1 MVLEDVNEKGYGFVA
16 VRGSGAYEFAL
27 SAGNLKKLEKRT
39 DQLVGSVMMESY
51 VAGHTSHQLS
61 TGLREHFSMDL
72 APARLDSQCK
82 YCLIAHGAGSLYLR
96 KPKEGYVEKVWDHA
110 PGALLIEEVGGQVT
124 DFAGNPI
131 CFLQQAGMPDIQSG
145 ILASMYGAEKHQKL
159 VEYLYNM

>member
-1 MVLEDVNEKGYGFVA
+1 LVLEDGNEKGYGFIA
-16 VRGSGAYEFAL
+16 LRGSGAYEFPL
-27 SAGNLKKLEKRT
+27 FTGNLKRLEKRT

-61 TGLREHFSMDL
+61 SGLREHFGMNL

-96 KPKEGYVEKVWDHA
+96 KPKESYVEKIWDHA
-110 PGALLIEEVGGQVT
+110 PGSLLIEEVGGRVT

-131 CFLQQAGMPDIQSG
+131 CFLQQAGIPEIQSG
-145 ILASMYGAEKHQKL
+145 IIASMYETEEHQRL
-159 VEYLYNM
+159 VNYLCNM